1 MKSFVPRAD
10 RIAST
15 TRLCPAAS
23 ALCMARPISFLVATG
38 TPMFGVLPMRPRT
51 HSAAPATAARES
63 MAPRDGGC
71 GCRLS
76 SSSTAS
82 TSSPA
87 NATAM
92 RFDHAVWFLGFV
104 IPTKALSPC
113 VDRVAPSRTGLCGGG
128 SAPYPPCSAQL
139 AQKNAESGIWSTH
152 PECCQTP
159 HRALQHRIMS
169 SLPSS
174 STHPHSQ
181 WTHSNVASV
190 NPGARLT
197 PSISPGCGSAS
208 VPGRSSSSSSSSSK
222 NATFSSSNTMKSTPS
237 SSSSSSPR
245 SISASSSARSISR
258 SSASSR
264 PIFSLSS
271 ETCSFQISDLRAR
284 PTLMRE
290 LVRFLPRSALSDV
303 GVLLLTTA
311 GLSIGGVSSSSLLSR
326 MARGLCPGRTR
337 RLGAGDAPPFSF
349 PGESGASSSD
359 SFSSPSSAPPPRPR
373 LFLSFLSRSRLDL
386 ADVGSAMTIG
396 WTATGDGGSTSSE
409 EDVPFDADS
418 DAFLSLSLSSSSSWI
433 SMASSEVFPAPS
445 PPPPSSSSTSSP
457 PPPPSS
463 SSTSSSSHTKSSISL
478 ENSSSSLT
486 RSALTPATF
495 TFGRYS

>member
-1 MKSFVPRAD
+1 MRSL
-10 RIAST
+10 ST
-15 TRLCPAAS
+15 
-23 ALCMARPISFLVATG
+23 V
-38 TPMFGVLPMRPRT
+38 
-51 HSAAPATAARES
+51 
-63 MAPRDGGC
+63 
-71 GCRLS
+71 
-76 SSSTAS
+76 S
-82 TSSPA
+82 TSSLA

-190 NPGARLT
+190 NPGAGLT

-264 PIFSLSS
+264 PIFSFSS

-290 LVRFLPRSALSDV
+290 LIRFSPRSALSDV

-311 GLSIGGVSSSSLLSR
+311 GLSIGGVSSSLLSR

-349 PGESGASSSD
+349 PGEPGASSSD
-359 SFSSPSSAPPPRPR
+359 SFSSPSSSAPPPWPR

-386 ADVGSAMTIG
+386 ADVGSATTIG

-409 EDVPFDADS
+409 EDVSFDADA
-418 DAFLSLSLSSSSSWI
+418 DEFLFLSSSSSSWI
-433 SMASSEVFPAPS
+433 SMASSEAFPAPS

-457 PPPPSS
+457 PPPPS

>member
-1 MKSFVPRAD
+1 M
-10 RIAST
+10 ASI

-76 SSSTAS
+76 KSSTVF

-87 NATAM
+87 NATAI

-104 IPTKALSPC
+104 TPTKALPPC
-113 VDRVAPSRTGLCGGG
+113 AGRVIPSRTGLCGGG

-208 VPGRSSSSSSSSSK
+208 VPPSSSSSSSSSK
-222 NATFSSSNTMKSTPS
+222 KATFSSSNTMKSTPS

-245 SISASSSARSISR
+245 SISASSSARSISC

-264 PIFSLSS
+264 PIFSFSS

-290 LVRFLPRSALSDV
+290 LVRFSPRSALSDV
-303 GVLLLTTA
+303 GVLLLLLSTA
-311 GLSIGGVSSSSLLSR
+311 GLSIGGASSSSLLSR
-326 MARGLCPGRTR
+326 MARGLCPGLTR

-349 PGESGASSSD
+349 PREPGASSSD
-359 SFSSPSSAPPPRPR
+359 SFSSPSSAPPPCPR

-386 ADVGSAMTIG
+386 ADVGSATAIG

-409 EDVPFDADS
+409 EDVSFDADA
-418 DAFLSLSLSSSSSWI
+418 DAFLFLSSSSSSSLI

-463 SSTSSSSHTKSSISL
+463 STSSSSHTKSSMSL
-478 ENSSSSLT
+478 EKSSSSLT

>member
-1 MKSFVPRAD
+1 M
-10 RIAST
+10 
-15 TRLCPAAS
+15 
-23 ALCMARPISFLVATG
+23 
-38 TPMFGVLPMRPRT
+38 
-51 HSAAPATAARES
+51 
-63 MAPRDGGC
+63 
-71 GCRLS
+71 
-76 SSSTAS
+76 
-82 TSSPA
+82 
-87 NATAM
+87 
-92 RFDHAVWFLGFV
+92 
-104 IPTKALSPC
+104 
-113 VDRVAPSRTGLCGGG
+113 APSRTGLCGGG

-264 PIFSLSS
+264 PIFSFSS

-290 LVRFLPRSALSDV
+290 LVRFSPRSALSDV

-359 SFSSPSSAPPPRPR
+359 SFSSPSSSAPPPRPR

-386 ADVGSAMTIG
+386 ADVGSATTIG

-409 EDVPFDADS
+409 EDVSFDADA
-418 DAFLSLSLSSSSSWI
+418 DAFLFLSFVVFVVDLYGVVRGLPGAVTAAAVLFFHVVTATAAVLFHVVVVAHEVLHIARELLLVAHPLRVDSRRLSPSVGTRRTAGPPRGRPESKACTPGPGAWRMTCDARRCGRGAWPGTAAIGYSCC
-433 SMASSEVFPAPS
+433 VLFPIARAPACGRLR
-445 PPPPSSSSTSSP
+445 PPRR
-457 PPPPSS
+457 
-463 SSTSSSSHTKSSISL
+463 HR
-478 ENSSSSLT
+478 
-486 RSALTPATF
+486 RSR
-495 TFGRYS
+495 GHRGDRVGG